1 MNSNKIASREDFM
14 NFFRDDEKLN
24 LLTPDDRIEI
34 FSQILLGSSDITK
47 KILEDLIGDYNIENL
62 LITEVE

>member
-14 NFFRDDEKLN
+14 NFFRNDEKIN
-24 LLTPDDRIEI
+24 LLTPDDRVEI

-47 KILEDLIGDYNIENL
+47 KILEDLIVDYNVENL